1 MVVVAVVVAGV
12 CLLRK
17 KSKSSDDTY
26 NAASEGKGSED
37 YGASQGA
44 YSGQGSQYSAGS
56 AISVA
61 DESQTYGD
69 PV

>member
-1 MVVVAVVVAGV
+1 M

-44 YSGQGSQYSAGS
+44 YSGQGSQYNAGS
-56 AISVA
+56 ATYAA